1 MSSLVSVLYKQN
13 LYLLL
18 TAVSFGV
25 CGERNICPGI
35 QKKIRGQ
42 IAGGKKKKKGI
53 LVKEKESVLLSAW
66 SNSYSSS
73 VSVI

>member
-25 CGERNICPGI
+25 CGERNICPDV
-35 QKKIRGQ
+35 QKKIKGQ
-42 IAGGKKKKKGI
+42 IAGKKKKKGI
-53 LVKEKESVLLSAW
+53 LVKERESVLLSAW

>member
-25 CGERNICPGI
+25 CGERNNCPGVQI
-35 QKKIRGQ
+35 KIKGE
-42 IAGGKKKKKGI
+42 IAGKKRRGI
-53 LVKEKESVLLSAW
+53 LVNRKGKWSIKRTVKLLLF
-66 SNSYSSS
+66 
-73 VSVI
+73 IC

>member
-42 IAGGKKKKKGI
+42 IAGEKKKKGI

>member
-25 CGERNICPGI
+25 CGERNICPGVQI
-35 QKKIRGQ
+35 KIKGQ
-42 IAGGKKKKKGI
+42 IPGEKTKQDSSKRKGKCSTECM
-53 LVKEKESVLLSAW
+53 VKFLLF
-66 SNSYSSS
+66 
-73 VSVI
+73 IC